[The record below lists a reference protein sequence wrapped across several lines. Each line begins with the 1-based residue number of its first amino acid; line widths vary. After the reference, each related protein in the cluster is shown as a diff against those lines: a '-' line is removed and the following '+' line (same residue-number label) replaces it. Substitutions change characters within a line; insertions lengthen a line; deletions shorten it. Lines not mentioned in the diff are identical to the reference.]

1 MLLLVLQTLSLI
13 TRCLLDEKVELNIKT
28 TNEIER
34 LRKTYQK
41 KRS

>member
-28 TNEIER
+28 TNER

-41 KRS
+41 KRN